1 MEFREPQAIYLQI
14 ADLVCEH
21 IILKKWPVGGKILS
35 VRDLA
40 VELEVNPN
48 TVMRTYDMLQG
59 MDIIYNKRGIGFFVA
74 DDAVEKVITYRRN
87 LLLKNELPQL
97 FKNML
102 LLNIGMDELHT
113 HFETYKQNFDK
124 LK

>member
-21 IILKKWPVGGKILS
+21 IILKKWPAGDKILS

-87 LLLKNELPQL
+87 LLLKHELPQL
-97 FKNML
+97 FKNMQ

-113 HFETYKQNFDK
+113 HFENFKQNFK
-124 LK
+124 N